1 MGIDHFYA
9 TGADTPEDWI
19 NVFSSRNQKSAEMRR
34 IWSMILCG
42 SAGFWLGANYQVPE
56 WMLWSLVVL
65 GTLMW
70 ILGEWI
76 ERRET
81 RREQDHDR
89 TH

>member
-1 MGIDHFYA
+1 
-9 TGADTPEDWI
+9 
-19 NVFSSRNQKSAEMRR
+19 
-34 IWSMILCG
+34 MILCG

-56 WMLWSLVVL
+56 WMLWSLVIL

-81 RREQDHDR
+81 RREQDHDGI
-89 TH
+89 H